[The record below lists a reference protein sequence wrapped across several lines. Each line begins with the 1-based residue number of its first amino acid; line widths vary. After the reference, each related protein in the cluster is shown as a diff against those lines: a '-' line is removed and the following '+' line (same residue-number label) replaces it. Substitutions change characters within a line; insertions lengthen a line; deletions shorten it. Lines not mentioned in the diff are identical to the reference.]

1 MTTEG
6 LFEMEPTPVA
16 KGDRVI
22 IQTMWGDE
30 EAHVTHIGLVDGFCM
45 VTVLT
50 KHGDRISV
58 ERGRVRQLD

>member
-1 MTTEG
+1 MSDG

-16 KGDRVI
+16 VGEEVV

-30 EAHVTHIGLVDGFCM
+30 PATVRHVGVVDGFCM

-50 KHGDRISV
+50 RSGDRISV
-58 ERGRVRQLD
+58 ERGRVRQQH